1 MKIGYCRVSKDDQD
15 LSLQKDALKAAGC
28 EKIFAE
34 KISGTKNDRPQLQA
48 ALDFAREGDT
58 LIVWKLDRLGRSLSQ
73 LVSTVERLKADGIQF
88 KCLSPAMDTTTSSG
102 KLIFGIFA
110 TLAEFERDL
119 IVERTKAGLEAAAA
133 RGRKGGRP
141 PSMTPEKIRA
151 AADMLRKGDN
161 VSQIAR
167 VLNVSRQTIYRN
179 VPMADD
185 RTPRE
190 TCRVH

>member
-15 LSLQKDALKAAGC
+15 LSLQMDALKAAGC

-34 KISGTKNDRPQLQA
+34 KISGAKDDRPQLQA
-48 ALDFAREGDT
+48 ALAFAREGDT

-141 PSMTPEKIRA
+141 PSMTPEKIEA
-151 AADMLRKGDN
+151 AAEMLKKGDN
-161 VSQIAR
+161 VSQVAR
-167 VLNVSRQTIYRN
+167 VLNVSRQSIYRN

-190 TCRVH
+190 TCRVY

>member
-34 KISGTKNDRPQLQA
+34 KISGAKNDRPQLQA
-48 ALDFAREGDT
+48 ALAFAREGDT

-73 LVSTVERLKADGIQF
+73 LVSTVERLKTDGIQF

-141 PSMTPEKIRA
+141 PSMTPEKIEA
-151 AADMLRKGDN
+151 AAEMLKKGDN
-161 VSQIAR
+161 VSQVAR
-167 VLNVSRQTIYRN
+167 VLNVSRQSIYRN

-190 TCRVH
+190 TCRVY

>member
-1 MKIGYCRVSKDDQD
+1 MKIGYCRVTKDDQD
-15 LSLQKDALKAAGC
+15 LALQKDALKAAGC

-34 KISGTKNDRPQLQA
+34 KISGAKNDRPQLQA
-48 ALDFAREGDT
+48 ALEFAREGDT

-102 KLIFGIFA
+102 KLIFGSFA

-151 AADMLRKGDN
+151 AADMLKKGDN
-161 VSQIAR
+161 ISQVAR
-167 VLNVSRQTIYRN
+167 VLNVSRQSIYRN
-179 VPMADD
+179 VTMMGSPHGTENIAG
-185 RTPRE
+185 
-190 TCRVH
+190 